1 MPCPCSS
8 GAARKPCEP
17 EGLTVLKAQ
26 KSNTF
31 FGGAAILA
39 ISIAIVKVIGALYKI
54 PLGRILGDVGFGH
67 FNNAYAIYNLL
78 LMISTAGLPVAMSK
92 TISEANALNRRNQVD
107 RVCRVCLVTFV
118 ILGTISSLVMFLF
131 AQDLAN
137 LQGDSLAAPAVRV
150 MALSCFFV
158 CAMSAYRGYAQGHSD
173 MVPTAVSQV
182 LEALTKLLVG
192 LALAWYILYLGFGS
206 EYSAAGAI
214 GGVTVSGLV
223 SLVYLMILHHRRGR
237 RRSLAPTDDKP
248 ESAGRILKTLLAIAI
263 PITLSSSVVPITTYL
278 DTVQVQNLLQS
289 ALGYTEELAVSLYGC
304 YQKAVTIY
312 NLPAAFMVS
321 LTACIVPA
329 VSAAL
334 TQKDTLGAGKIAES
348 ALRVGA
354 LLALPAGVGLAV
366 LSAPIIQMLYPET
379 NQEVASHC
387 LFVLGIASVFVC
399 MMLLCNAILQ
409 ANGRAGL
416 PIWFIA
422 IGSAVKLL
430 VNFMLVQIPAVGI
443 KGAPMGTLVCF
454 VLVAVLELIAIKR
467 VTPHPP
473 RYLRVFV
480 KPTIAAVLMGAAAW
494 AAYGLLSTHLSNALA
509 VVGAIVIACLV
520 YAVLVLALRIVSR
533 EDLSLMPKG
542 DKIAKLLRIR

>member
-17 EGLTVLKAQ
+17 EGSTALKPQ

-78 LMISTAGLPVAMSK
+78 LMVSTAGLPVAMSK

-107 RVCRVCLVTFV
+107 RVFRVCLVTFV

-192 LALAWYILYLGFGS
+192 LALAWYLLYLGFGS

-237 RRSLAPTDDKP
+237 ARNLAPTDDKP
-248 ESAGRILKTLLAIAI
+248 ERAGRILKTLLAIAI

-348 ALRVGA
+348 ALRVGS

>member
-8 GAARKPCEP
+8 GRTKPCKS
-17 EGLTVLKAQ
+17 EGSTVLKEQ
-26 KSNTF
+26 KTNTF

-39 ISIAIVKVIGALYKI
+39 ASIAIVKIIGALYKI

-92 TISEANALNRRNQVD
+92 TISEANALNRRNQVN
-107 RVCRVCLVTFV
+107 RVFRVAWVTFV
-118 ILGTISSLVMFLF
+118 ILGTISSLVMFAF
-131 AQDLAN
+131 AQSLAD
-137 LQGDSLAAPAVRV
+137 LQGDSLAAPAVRA

-182 LEALTKLLVG
+182 LEALTKLGVG

-206 EYSAAGAI
+206 EFSAAGAI
-214 GGVTVSGLV
+214 GGVTVSGFV
-223 SLVYLMILHHRRGR
+223 SLVYLIIHHHRHHGKKNAAATEDRPDPPGH
-237 RRSLAPTDDKP
+237 
-248 ESAGRILKTLLAIAI
+248 ILKTLMAIAV

-289 ALGYTEELAVSLYGC
+289 ALGYTEQLAVSLYGC

-334 TQKDTLGAGKIAES
+334 TKKDALGAGKIAES
-348 ALRVGA
+348 TLRVGA
-354 LLALPAGVGLAV
+354 LLAMPAGVGLAV
-366 LSAPIIQMLYPET
+366 LSGPIIQMLYPET

-399 MMLLCNAILQ
+399 IMLLCNAILQ

-430 VNFMLVQIPAVGI
+430 VNFLLVQMPSIGI
-443 KGAPMGTLVCF
+443 KGAPLGTLVCF
-454 VLVAVLELIAIKR
+454 VLVAVMELTAIKK
-467 VTPHPP
+467 VTPYPP

-480 KPTIAAVLMGAAAW
+480 KPTIAAIVMGAAAW
-494 AAYGLLSTHLSNALA
+494 AAYGLLVDHLGNTLSVAGA
-509 VVGAIVIACLV
+509 IVVGAVI
-520 YAVLVLALRIVSR
+520 YGVLVLLLRIVSR
-533 EDLSLMPKG
+533 DDLSLMPKG
-542 DKIAKLLRIR
+542 DKLAKLLRIP

>member
-1 MPCPCSS
+1 MKE
-8 GAARKPCEP
+8 R
-17 EGLTVLKAQ
+17 TQ

-39 ISIAIVKVIGALYKI
+39 VSIAIVKIIGALYKI

-92 TISEANALNRRNQVD
+92 TISEANALDRRNQVN
-107 RVCRVCLVTFV
+107 RVFRVALVTFV
-118 ILGTISSLVMFLF
+118 ILGSISSLVMFVF
-131 AQDLAN
+131 AQPLAN

-158 CAMSAYRGYAQGHSD
+158 CTMSAYRGYAQGHSD

-182 LEALTKLLVG
+182 LEALTKLGVG
-192 LALAWYILYLGFGS
+192 LVLAWYILYLGFGS
-206 EYSAAGAI
+206 EFSAAGA
-214 GGVTVSGLV
+214 
-223 SLVYLMILHHRRGR
+223 
-237 RRSLAPTDDKP
+237 KP
-248 ESAGRILKTLLAIAI
+248 ERAGQILKTLAAIAI

-289 ALGYTEELAVSLYGC
+289 ALGYTEQLAVSLYGC
-304 YQKAVTIY
+304 YQKAITIY
-312 NLPAAFMVS
+312 NLPSAFMVS

-334 TQKDTLGAGKIAES
+334 TRKDKLGAGKIAES

-366 LSAPIIQMLYPET
+366 LSGPIIQMLYPET

-387 LFVLGIASVFVC
+387 LLVLGIASAFVC

-409 ANGRAGL
+409 ANGRAAL

-422 IGSAVKLL
+422 IGSATKLA
-430 VNFMLVQIPAVGI
+430 VNFVLVQIPSVGI

-454 VLVAVLELIAIKR
+454 ALVSV
-467 VTPHPP
+467 
-473 RYLRVFV
+473 
-480 KPTIAAVLMGAAAW
+480 M
-494 AAYGLLSTHLSNALA
+494 
-509 VVGAIVIACLV
+509 
-520 YAVLVLALRIVSR
+520 
-533 EDLSLMPKG
+533 
-542 DKIAKLLRIR
+542 